1 MRNRSVKVIET
12 DSLGGV
18 SGSTIASLFGQVNQ
32 ALADGPEGWRKF
44 HGDMYLLNPPDNI
57 PDWDKTNGG
66 VGYDKTTK
74 IIHGPFVM
82 AGINAR
88 VSMSYMPRGPL
99 CLTCMWTHNH
109 TDIHV
114 SCNVCVCVYIYSV
127 LIVCVL
133 FPCSCRCQVVRR
145 SNALQGNAYGAPFHY
160 MEVGGAKGIRGES

>member
-1 MRNRSVKVIET
+1 MYEVSVSAEVIFQATLTDCRYVVCPISRGYNRSVKVIET

-18 SGSTIASLFGQVNQ
+18 SGGTIASLFGQVNQ
-32 ALADGPEGWRKF
+32 ALADGPEGWRRF

-88 VSMSYMPRGPL
+88 VSMSYAQKPPL
-99 CLTCMWTHNH
+99 SHMYVGLTSPQISMF
-109 TDIHV
+109 HV
-114 SCNVCVCVYIYSV
+114 CT
-127 LIVCVL
+127 
-133 FPCSCRCQVVRR
+133 
-145 SNALQGNAYGAPFHY
+145 
-160 MEVGGAKGIRGES
+160 